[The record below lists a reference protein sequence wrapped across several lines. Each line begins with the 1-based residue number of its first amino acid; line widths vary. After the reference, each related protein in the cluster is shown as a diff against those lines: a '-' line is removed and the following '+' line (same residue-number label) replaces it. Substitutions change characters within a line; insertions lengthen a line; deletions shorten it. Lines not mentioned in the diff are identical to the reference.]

1 MRTKQNKTAKQAKP
15 HRPKAD
21 LGEGLV
27 LLPLGGIG
35 EIGMNC
41 YCYGVGPSTTRD
53 WLMVDLGVKFGDEN
67 DPGIDV
73 IMPDIGFITKNRK
86 RFHGLVVTHAHEDHI
101 GAIAHLWPQLKCEVH
116 CTPFAAELLKLKFI
130 EHGIDGDVP
139 LVVHKPGAKFT
150 LGPFKLELVAVTHSI
165 PESCALFIDSG
176 HGTALHSGDWKIDRH
191 PQLGHHINEKRFR
204 ELGDKGVDALVCD
217 STNVLREG
225 NSPSEK
231 DVAASLYDIIAHAK
245 GRVAVTT
252 FASHVERISC
262 AVRAARAAGREVVI
276 AGRAMR
282 NTIEAARKVGLLK
295 DAGAFLDIEEF
306 GYLPNDR
313 VLLLCTG
320 SQGESRAAIARI
332 AEDSHPQIALDKG
345 DMVIFSARTIPGNE
359 KQVSAVVNNLAKH
372 GIEILTA
379 DDALVHSSGH
389 PRQGELK
396 QMYEWVRPKILI
408 PMHGEARHLAAH
420 IAFAK
425 AQGIAETLL
434 LEDCKIARLRPGEA
448 EIIDEAPGGRL
459 HLDGKL
465 IVSSE
470 DGPVKQRRKL
480 SISGIVFVS
489 LLMNDKGDL
498 LDLVLEADGLP
509 SSLPQELEELAEDAF
524 TAMPRARRKDDATVS
539 EAVRSAIRRACD
551 NVWGKKP
558 VCKVVVLRAS

>member
-1 MRTKQNKTAKQAKP
+1 MNSKPVKTFKKRT
-15 HRPKAD
+15 D

-27 LLPLGGIG
+27 LLPLGGMG

-41 YCYGVGPSTTRD
+41 YCYGVGASNTRD

-73 IMPDIGFITKNRK
+73 ILPDVGFITKNSK

-101 GAIAHLWPQLKCEVH
+101 GAIAHLWPQLECEVH

-130 EHGIDGDVP
+130 EHGIDDDVR

-150 LGPFKLELVAVTHSI
+150 LGPFKLELVPVTHSI

-176 HGTALHSGDWKIDRH
+176 NGTALHSGDWKIDRH
-191 PQLGHHINEKRFR
+191 PQLGHHINEKRLR
-204 ELGDKGVDALVCD
+204 ELGDRGVDALVCD

-231 DVAASLYDIIAHAK
+231 DVAATLTDIIAHAK

-282 NTIEAARKVGLLK
+282 NTIEAARKIGLLK
-295 DAGAFLDIEEF
+295 DAGSFLDIEEF
-306 GYLPNDR
+306 GYLPNER

-332 AEDSHPQIALDKG
+332 ADDSHPQIALDKG
-345 DMVIFSARTIPGNE
+345 DLVIFSARTIPGNE
-359 KQVSAVVNNLAKH
+359 KEVAAVVNNLAKQ
-372 GIEILTA
+372 GIDVLTA

-396 QMYEWVRPKILI
+396 QMYEWVRPKILV
-408 PMHGEARHLAAH
+408 PMHGEARHLVAH
-420 IAFAK
+420 VNFAK
-425 AQGIAETLL
+425 AHGIPETILL
-434 LEDCKIARLRPGEA
+434 QDCRIARLKPGEA

-465 IVSSE
+465 IVDSI
-470 DGPVKQRRKL
+470 DGPSKQRRKL
-480 SISGIVFVS
+480 AFSGIVFISV
-489 LLMNDKGDL
+489 LINEKLEMQDL
-498 LDLVLEADGLP
+498 ALEADGIPAALP
-509 SSLPQELEELAEDAF
+509 DELQELAEDAV
-524 TAMPRARRKDDATVS
+524 TAMPRAKRKDDGLLS
-539 EAVRSAIRRACD
+539 EAIRTAIRRACD
-551 NVWGKKP
+551 NAWGKKP
-558 VCKVVVLRAS
+558 VCKVVVHRM

>member
-1 MRTKQNKTAKQAKP
+1 MKTKQQSTTRKRKQ
-15 HRPKAD
+15 D
-21 LGEGLV
+21 LGESLV

-41 YCYGVGPSTTRD
+41 YCYGVGPSLTRD
-53 WLMVDLGVKFGDEN
+53 WLMVDLGVKFGDEQ

-73 IMPDIGFITKNRK
+73 IMPDVGFITKNRK
-86 RFHGLVVTHAHEDHI
+86 RFHGLVITHAHEDHI
-101 GAIAHLWPQLKCEVH
+101 GAIAHLWPQLECEVH

-130 EHGIDGDVP
+130 EHGIDQDVP
-139 LVVHKPGAKFT
+139 LVVHKPGSKFT
-150 LGPFKLELVAVTHSI
+150 LGPFKLELVPVTHSI
-165 PESCALFIDSG
+165 PESCALYIETAQG
-176 HGTALHSGDWKIDRH
+176 NALHSGDWKIDRH
-191 PQLGHHINEKRFR
+191 PQLGHHIAEKRFR
-204 ELGDKGVDALVCD
+204 ELGDKGIDALVCD

-225 NSPSEK
+225 LSPSEK
-231 DVAASLYDIIAHAK
+231 DVAASLADIIAHAK

-306 GYLPNDR
+306 GYLPNER
-313 VLLLCTG
+313 VMLLCTG

-345 DMVIFSARTIPGNE
+345 DLVIFSARTIPGNE
-359 KQVSAVVNNLAKH
+359 KEVSAVVNNLAKQ
-372 GIEILTA
+372 GIEVLTA

-396 QMYEWVRPKILI
+396 QMYEWLRPKILV

-425 AQGIAETLL
+425 EQGIPETLL
-434 LEDCKIARLRPGEA
+434 LEDLKIARLKPGEA
-448 EIIDEAPGGRL
+448 EIIDDAPGGRL

-465 IVSSE
+465 IVDSQ
-470 DGPVKQRRKL
+470 DGPAKQRRKL
-480 SISGIVFVS
+480 SFSGIVFVS
-489 LLMNDKGDL
+489 VLTNEKGEL
-498 LDLVLEADGLP
+498 EDLVLEADGIP
-509 SSLPQELEELAEDAF
+509 PALPQELEELAEDAF
-524 TAMPRARRKDDATVS
+524 TSMPRARRKDAN
-539 EAVRSAIRRACD
+539 AVGETIRNAIRRACD
-551 NVWGKKP
+551 NAWGKKP
-558 VCKVVVLRAS
+558 VCKVVVHIV

>member
-1 MRTKQNKTAKQAKP
+1 MRTKQNKQAKP
-15 HRPKAD
+15 HKYKAD
-21 LGEGLV
+21 MGEGLV

-41 YCYGVGPSTTRD
+41 YCYGVGPSNTRD

-73 IMPDIGFITKNRK
+73 IMPDIGYIAKNRK
-86 RFHGLVVTHAHEDHI
+86 RFHGLVITHAHEDHI
-101 GAIAHLWPQLKCEVH
+101 GAIAHLWPQLQCEVH

-130 EHGIDGDVP
+130 EHGIDEDVP
-139 LVVHKPGAKFT
+139 MIVHKPGAKFT
-150 LGPFKLELVAVTHSI
+150 LGPFKLELVSVTHSI

-176 HGTALHSGDWKIDRH
+176 NGTVLHSGDWKIDRH

-225 NSPSEK
+225 SSPSEK
-231 DVAASLYDIIAHAK
+231 DVAATLADIIAHAK

-262 AVRAARAAGREVVI
+262 AVRGARAAGREVVI

-282 NTIEAARKVGLLK
+282 NTIEVARKLGLLK

-306 GYLPNDR
+306 GYLPNER
-313 VLLLCTG
+313 VMLLCTG

-345 DMVIFSARTIPGNE
+345 DLVIFSARTIPGNE
-359 KQVSAVVNNLAKH
+359 KEVSIVVNNLAKQ
-372 GIEILTA
+372 GIEVLTA

-396 QMYEWVRPKILI
+396 QMYEWVRPKILV

-425 AQGIAETLL
+425 ANGIPETLL
-434 LEDCKIARLRPGEA
+434 LEDYKIARLKPGQA

-465 IVSSE
+465 IVDSE
-470 DGPVKQRRKL
+470 DGPSKQRRKL
-480 SISGIVFVS
+480 SFSGIVFVS
-489 LLMNDKGDL
+489 LLINEKGDL
-498 LDLVLEADGLP
+498 EDLVLEADGLP
-509 SSLPQELEELAEDAF
+509 AALPKDLEDLADQAF
-524 TAMPRARRKDDATVS
+524 TAMPRAKRKDDATVS
-539 EAVRSAIRRACD
+539 EAVRTAIRRACD

-558 VCKVVVLRAS
+558 VCKVVVHRAH